1 MGNAVSTLNHIDRAG
16 PEYQR
21 LFPPIL
27 QTQNKHLHKEGP
39 LALYESAFIIS
50 FQGLF
55 LQLLFWGI
63 YSGLVGFS
71 MKRMMDLHY
80 LSVTFAMTFLL
91 LTIHFLSDLELNTSK
106 LLFFSQHVGI
116 EFLIAI
122 RVLMPPS
129 IVRQWTGLIFFVVW
143 LLVVGSTCVIVSNH
157 AVYFAIGMASLSD
170 ILISVSGLV
179 LMVRKLRQRHASQL
193 AGHKL
198 TVEAISGLGYLIH
211 GLSALSNT
219 VAVVLLLKTQ
229 DPPSHFGITWTSIA
243 MAGLLAVGLQ
253 LPVAGMYFDNISCC
267 ITRRRKTFQGDIDW
281 EDTMDQ
287 EEMVL
292 IKRQADFKRVDS
304 SKSSGPPLD
313 IHAIYHIPHRDLSS
327 HAY

>member
-1 MGNAVSTLNHIDRAG
+1 M
-16 PEYQR
+16 
-21 LFPPIL
+21 
-27 QTQNKHLHKEGP
+27 
-39 LALYESAFIIS
+39 
-50 FQGLF
+50 F
-55 LQLLFWGI
+55 L
-63 YSGLVGFS
+63 
-71 MKRMMDLHY
+71 
-80 LSVTFAMTFLL
+80 T
-91 LTIHFLSDLELNTSK
+91 
-106 LLFFSQHVGI
+106 
-116 EFLIAI
+116 
-122 RVLMPPS
+122 
-129 IVRQWTGLIFFVVW
+129 
-143 LLVVGSTCVIVSNH
+143 
-157 AVYFAIGMASLSD
+157 
-170 ILISVSGLV
+170 
-179 LMVRKLRQRHASQL
+179 
-193 AGHKL
+193 
-198 TVEAISGLGYLIH
+198 